1 MNDMHL
7 LRVCVSV
14 LLFLFAVRW
23 GSEYPTIIDDN
34 HCLAFFRPERRH
46 VCWVKKQKIDE
57 RPPRRETIPF
67 WTHFLTFVGTPLLL
81 FHNSEVRIVPEFA
94 PMLIQA
100 AKQRM
105 SQGQKYGWSLAG
117 LFCHDDQY
125 NLFPLILNNPN
136 KPRLSWGSTYIW
148 DYLGVFNIRGMGLV
162 EEPE

>member
-1 MNDMHL
+1 M
-7 LRVCVSV
+7 
-14 LLFLFAVRW
+14 
-23 GSEYPTIIDDN
+23 
-34 HCLAFFRPERRH
+34 
-46 VCWVKKQKIDE
+46 
-57 RPPRRETIPF
+57 
-67 WTHFLTFVGTPLLL
+67 
-81 FHNSEVRIVPEFA
+81 PEFA

-136 KPRLSWGSTYIW
+136 KLRLSWGSTYIW
-148 DYLGVFNIRGMGLV
+148 DYLGVFNLGGMGLV

>member
-1 MNDMHL
+1 MIIIVWPSSDRKGGMCAESRNRKLTNVHHVGKQSHFERISWPL
-7 LRVCVSV
+7 L
-14 LLFLFAVRW
+14 A
-23 GSEYPTIIDDN
+23 
-34 HCLAFFRPERRH
+34 
-46 VCWVKKQKIDE
+46 
-57 RPPRRETIPF
+57 
-67 WTHFLTFVGTPLLL
+67 PLLL

-125 NLFPLILNNPN
+125 NLFPLTLNNPN

-148 DYLGVFNIRGMGLV
+148 DYLGVFNIRGMGSV